1 MQCSDH
7 KEGGEVVLT
16 LVIVRNGLNVYDGAQ
31 ENTEDGG
38 DLNLITTTI
47 IAVTV
52 YWELTGGKHCIKLL
66 TYII

>member
-1 MQCSDH
+1 M
-7 KEGGEVVLT
+7 LT

-47 IAVTV
+47 RIAVTV
-52 YWELTGGKHCIKLL
+52 YCLQEASTVSNS
-66 TYII
+66 

>member
-7 KEGGEVVLT
+7 KEGGEVMLT

-38 DLNLITTTI
+38 DRSKVWTR
-47 IAVTV
+47 A
-52 YWELTGGKHCIKLL
+52 
-66 TYII
+66 